1 MDTTWLLMGI
11 AGVTAAMIGLV
22 ILALV
27 MVGGIK
33 ERLRK

>member
-1 MDTTWLLMGI
+1 MLMGM

-27 MVGGIK
+27 MVGGI
-33 ERLRK
+33 RKKGNLK